1 MSAGEEMKGKEVEK
15 EKLELKSENLF
26 EGDKKKGWLT
36 STHALELLHSDRPF
50 EFIEG
55 NHRNVFTL
63 QQPGVLMYSF
73 EISFFSYFFSRI
85 YMK

>member
-1 MSAGEEMKGKEVEK
+1 MKGKEVEK

-36 STHALELLHSDRPF
+36 STHALELLHSDRSF

-73 EISFFSYFFSRI
+73 GMLFFCYFVSRI
-85 YMK
+85 YKK